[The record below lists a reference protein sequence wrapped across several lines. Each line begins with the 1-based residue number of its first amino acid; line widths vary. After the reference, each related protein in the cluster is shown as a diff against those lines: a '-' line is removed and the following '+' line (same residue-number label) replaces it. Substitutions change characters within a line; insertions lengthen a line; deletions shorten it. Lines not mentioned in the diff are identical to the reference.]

1 MKAIFWD
8 KPSGSLKY
16 GQRPEPEISSS
27 ADVKARVLKTGVC
40 GTDRELLSRKGFI
53 PPENSNFLITGHEVL
68 ARLVETGPDV
78 SGLAPGD
85 FVTFTIRRSCG
96 KCFFCASGRSDM
108 CETGECPERG
118 LGYAD
123 GFNSEFVVDDAA
135 NCVKLPVEVERL
147 GVLCEPLSTV
157 EKALN
162 GAEEAARRLPR
173 TGGGPWLHGARC
185 LVMGAGP
192 MGLLASMALILRGAE
207 VWCVDILDEKS
218 MRPGWLRSTGAVYID
233 YRKLK
238 PGRLADAAGGR
249 FALVYQAAGAPQA
262 AIELLPALA
271 PNGVFVFFASGRGAI
286 KADASLVT
294 GIIDGNQTLLGSV
307 SSGRSHFIMAVD
319 CLAHAELKW
328 PGHAKGLMTGE
339 YTPGDFKKAYAEDP
353 LKNIKTVIDWG

>member
-8 KPSGSLKY
+8 RPSGSLKY

-27 ADVKARVLKTGVC
+27 ADVKARVLATGVC

-78 SGLAPGD
+78 SGLVSGD
-85 FVTFTIRRSCG
+85 FVTFTIRRGCG
-96 KCFFCASGRSDM
+96 KCPFCASGRSDM
-108 CETGECPERG
+108 CATGGYSERG
-118 LGYAD
+118 LGLAD

-135 NCVKLPVEVERL
+135 NCVKLPAEVERL

-157 EKALN
+157 EKALS

-173 TGGGPWLHGARC
+173 TGGGPWLHRLRC

-192 MGLLASMALILRGAE
+192 MGLLASMALLLRGAQ
-207 VWCVDILDEKS
+207 VWCVDIHDEKS
-218 MRPGWLRSTGAVYID
+218 MRPEWLRSIGASYID
-233 YRKLK
+233 GRKLK
-238 PGRLADAAGGR
+238 PERVAEAAGGK

-262 AIELLPALA
+262 SFEFLSALA

-286 KADASLVT
+286 RADASTIT
-294 GIIDGNQTLLGSV
+294 GIIDGNQALLGSV
-307 SSGRSHFIMAVD
+307 SSGRSHFTMAVD

-328 PGHAKGLMTGE
+328 PGHAKRLMTGE
-339 YTPGDFKKAYAEDP
+339 YAPEDFKKAYAEEP
-353 LKNIKTVIDWG
+353 LKNIKTVIHWG